1 MHSFLKPTLLASA
14 LGTLLFATGANAQS
28 DGRYDQASYSSDASE
43 SIQVTA
49 PRFHE
54 NYDPK
59 GALQNASLS
68 RAVPYDDLDLRTREG
83 ARELRSRVR
92 EAARDVCGQLA
103 DNYPGYTP
111 ASCFKDAMQIGLSR
125 ADYAI
130 QDARE

>member
-1 MHSFLKPTLLASA
+1 MTSLLKPALLATA
-14 LGTLLFATGANAQS
+14 LGTLLFATGANAQDDNYNS
-28 DGRYDQASYSSDASE
+28 ASYSNDSE

-59 GALQNASLS
+59 GALMNASLS
-68 RAVPYDDLDLRTREG
+68 RAVPYDDLDLRTRQG

-103 DNYPGYTP
+103 ENYPGYTP
-111 ASCFKDAMQIGLSR
+111 DSCYKNAMQTGLSR

-130 QDARE
+130 QNARD